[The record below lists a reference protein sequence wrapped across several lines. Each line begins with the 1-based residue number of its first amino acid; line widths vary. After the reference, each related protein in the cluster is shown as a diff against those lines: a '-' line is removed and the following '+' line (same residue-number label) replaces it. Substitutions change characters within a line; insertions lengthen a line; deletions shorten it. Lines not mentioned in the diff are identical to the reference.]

1 MDATSPLLER
11 ISALHP
17 KSIDLSLGRLERLL
31 ERLDHPELRLPPVIH
46 IAGTNGKG
54 SVTAMLRAMLE
65 ADGQRAHVYT
75 SPHLVSFNERIRLG
89 AEGGGKLVSDEV
101 LTEALERVEAAN
113 NGEPITF
120 FEITTAAAFVLFSEH
135 PADAVVLET
144 GLGGRLDAT
153 NVVPK
158 PIASVLT
165 SIGIDHVGFL
175 GPTLGEIAMEKA
187 GIIKSN
193 VPVISAPQKEQVT
206 AVIERQAGLTR
217 APLHLGGMDWT
228 ATQENG
234 RLVFQ
239 DENGLL
245 DMPLP
250 RLPGRH
256 QTVNAGVAIATA
268 RVTGI
273 LRDPA
278 SIETA
283 MSTVDWPGRMHRLT
297 RGRICDWAPPD
308 ADIWLDGGHNADA
321 GEVVAAALADLED
334 RVSRPLFLI
343 TGMLTTKDPA
353 GFFKH
358 FAGLVRHVFTVGV
371 PSSDAAIPPA
381 ALADAAA
388 EAGLSA
394 EPVTSVRTALRL
406 LSENWRY
413 EPPPRILI
421 CGSLY
426 LVGDVLAQNG
436 TPPT

>member
-17 KSIDLSLGRLERLL
+17 KRIDLSLGRLERLL
-31 ERLDHPELRLPPVIH
+31 ERLGNPEARLPPVIH

-54 SVTAMLRAMLE
+54 SVSAMLRAMLE
-65 ADGQRAHVYT
+65 ADGKRVHVYT

-89 AEGGGKLVSDEV
+89 AEGGGRLVGDDV
-101 LTEALERVEAAN
+101 LTDALERAEAAN
-113 NGEPITF
+113 GGEPITF
-120 FEITTAAAFVLFSEH
+120 FEITTAAAFLLFAEM
-135 PADAVVLET
+135 PADALVLET

-153 NVVPK
+153 NMVER

-165 SIGIDHVGFL
+165 TIGIDHVGFL
-175 GPTLGEIAMEKA
+175 GPTLGEITMEKA
-187 GIIKSN
+187 GIIKPG
-193 VPVISAPQKEQVT
+193 VPVICAPQKDEVT
-206 AVIERQAGLTR
+206 AVVERQAGIVR

-228 ATQENG
+228 VAQENG
-234 RLVFQ
+234 RLVYQ
-239 DENGLL
+239 DENGLVDL
-245 DMPLP
+245 PLP

-268 RVTGI
+268 RTTGI
-273 LRDPA
+273 IDRPA
-278 SIETA
+278 SLEAGMT
-283 MSTVDWPGRMHRLT
+283 TVDWPGRMHRLT
-297 RGRICDWAPPD
+297 RGRIVDWAPAD

-343 TGMLTTKDPA
+343 AGMLTTKDPA
-353 GFFKH
+353 GYFQH
-358 FAGLVRHVFTVGV
+358 FAGLARHVFTVGV
-371 PSSDAAIPPA
+371 PTSDASIAPA
-381 ALADAAA
+381 ALAEAAVA
-388 EAGLSA
+388 AGLSA

-406 LSENWRY
+406 LAENWRY
-413 EPPPRILI
+413 EPPPRIVI